1 METRKELIYDKINTG
16 MKYNA
21 EFMHAGIEKQQVLSV
36 CHFRSKDN
44 GALRY
49 QNKWIMYLSC
59 YSVFLCSI
67 RPISVCIVRV
77 SWCFSLNLWLAIL
90 NFLQSKRIEHF
101 LSLNTR
107 ITSSIWGF
115 SRFLSF
121 IDLTSCFISQCRAGC
136 PGISSN
142 WRRRCRGDRGN
153 QIHHPLTRCLVD
165 LVSGQN

>member
-49 QNKWIMYLSC
+49 QNKWIVYLSC

-107 ITSSIWGF
+107 ITSSEDSQGF
-115 SRFLSF
+115 WVSLILLVALSP
-121 IDLTSCFISQCRAGC
+121 SAGLDVRESAA
-136 PGISSN
+136 I
-142 WRRRCRGDRGN
+142 GDVGAEETEETKYIIR
-153 QIHHPLTRCLVD
+153 
-165 LVSGQN
+165 